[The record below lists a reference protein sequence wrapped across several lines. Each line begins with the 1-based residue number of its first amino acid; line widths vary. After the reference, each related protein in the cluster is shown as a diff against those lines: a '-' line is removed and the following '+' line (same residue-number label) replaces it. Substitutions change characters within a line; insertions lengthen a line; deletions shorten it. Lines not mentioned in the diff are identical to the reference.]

1 MDPSLNDSVISLGFD
16 LLALAVVLYARW
28 SIKLYW
34 VSISAL
40 WVFDYFLTLESE
52 VIISS
57 YLHTGRFSSK
67 FNFRSTLG
75 GRARIFWF
83 FILNRYLAPCFI
95 MITLTD
101 HFAAAWD
108 LQMYVWK
115 VPPVLPQLTVLGF
128 RCKRYVFMETLET
141 MLLTFTAEVF
151 LTLRVFALLKRNR
164 AVPAIAIMILSWQ
177 WGIAFYAMSQSS
189 QGTVQN
195 ALLLSRRS
203 IPPELPVLPDID
215 PYHICLFITTLTV

>member
-52 VIISS
+52 V
-57 YLHTGRFSSK
+57 
-67 FNFRSTLG
+67 NFGWKGKKSM
-75 GRARIFWF
+75 IFWF

-151 LTLRVFALLKRNR
+151 LTLRYVENIR
-164 AVPAIAIMILSWQ
+164 AVLH
-177 WGIAFYAMSQSS
+177 
-189 QGTVQN
+189 T
-195 ALLLSRRS
+195 
-203 IPPELPVLPDID
+203 PELG
-215 PYHICLFITTLTV
+215 